1 MATNAS
7 DWSMRPTK
15 LPLPRAESGVATAAG
30 IAVGIAVVAVGTSA
44 VGISVGGT
52 GVAVGAVSVAICDN
66 SAARVWV
73 GAMLTVA
80 AGVVAGTSVAVA
92 AGPPQAASAR

>member
-15 LPLPRAESGVATAAG
+15 LPLPRAESGVAAVVGTS
-30 IAVGIAVVAVGTSA
+30 VGIAVVAVGTSA
-44 VGISVGGT
+44 VGVIVGGI

-73 GAMLTVA
+73 GATLTVA
-80 AGVVAGTSVAVA
+80 VGTMDGASVAVA
-92 AGPPQAASAR
+92 GEPPQAT